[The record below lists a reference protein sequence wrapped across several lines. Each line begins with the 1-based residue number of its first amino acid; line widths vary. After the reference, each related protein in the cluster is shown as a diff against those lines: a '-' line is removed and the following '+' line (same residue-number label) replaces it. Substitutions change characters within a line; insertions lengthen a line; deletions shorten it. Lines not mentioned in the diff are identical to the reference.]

1 MYVAV
6 KGGERAILN
15 SYRMLDDY
23 RRGDRALP
31 ELSLDQIREP
41 VSYTH
46 LDVYKRQA
54 GRSTSASSQVP

>member
-23 RRGDRALP
+23 RRGDREVP
-31 ELSLDQIREP
+31 ELSWR
-41 VSYTH
+41 
-46 LDVYKRQA
+46 R
-54 GRSTSASSQVP
+54 SASRCRWRCRG